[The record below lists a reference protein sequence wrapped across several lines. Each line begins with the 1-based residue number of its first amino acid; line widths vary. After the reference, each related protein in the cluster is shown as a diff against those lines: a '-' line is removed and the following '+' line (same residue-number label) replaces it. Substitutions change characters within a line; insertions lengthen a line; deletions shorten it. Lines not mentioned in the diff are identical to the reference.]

1 MRLDQVD
8 LEILRMLQQ
17 DARISN
23 KELADANDIPP
34 STCLE
39 RVRRLKNAGVI
50 EGFHARVNPD
60 SLGIAVQAMI
70 SIRLRQHAS
79 IDFDSMI
86 KEIRDTNEV
95 VNVYFLSGSNDF
107 MVHVAVR
114 DVHHLRNVVVESFT
128 SRYEVAHIETALI
141 FEYASAHELPS
152 YQDV

>member
-1 MRLDQVD
+1 MRLDQID
-8 LEILRMLQQ
+8 LEILRLLQR

-23 KELADANDIPP
+23 KELADANDIPA

-50 EGFHARVNPD
+50 KGFHARVNPD
-60 SLGIAVQAMI
+60 DLGIAVQAMI

-86 KEIRDTNEV
+86 KEIRDTDEV

-107 MVHVAVR
+107 LVHVAVR
-114 DVHHLRNVVVESFT
+114 DVAHLRNVVVDRFT

-141 FEYASAHELPS
+141 FEYASANELPS
-152 YQDV
+152 YQSV